1 MKFIDSHLNEASKIL
16 GHLNKNQIKKVIDK
30 IEKLK
35 KIKGRIFFL
44 GVGGS
49 AANASHAVNDFRK
62 LCNIECYSPADNI
75 SELTARINDDGWNKS
90 YKDWLVVSRLK
101 KKDMLFIFS
110 VGGGSIKKNV
120 SMNIV
125 EAIKYAKK
133 TKAKVVGVVG
143 RDGGYTKQMA
153 DACILIPTVN
163 NKSVTPHCEAF
174 QAIIWHLIIS
184 HPKIKVN
191 KTKW

>member
-1 MKFIDSHLNEASKIL
+1 MKFIDSYLKEANKIL
-16 GHLNKNQIKKVIDK
+16 EDINKNKIKKVINK
-30 IEKLK
+30 IAEIK

-62 LCNIECYSPADNI
+62 ICNIECYSPADNI

-110 VGGGSIKKNV
+110 VGGGNIKKNV

-143 RDGGYTKQMA
+143 RDGGYTKQIA
-153 DACILIPTVN
+153 DASILIPTVN
-163 NKSVTPHCEAF
+163 NKT
-174 QAIIWHLIIS
+174 
-184 HPKIKVN
+184 
-191 KTKW
+191 

>member
-1 MKFIDSHLNEASKIL
+1 
-16 GHLNKNQIKKVIDK
+16 
-30 IEKLK
+30 
-35 KIKGRIFFL
+35 
-44 GVGGS
+44 
-49 AANASHAVNDFRK
+49 
-62 LCNIECYSPADNI
+62 
-75 SELTARINDDGWNKS
+75 
-90 YKDWLVVSRLK
+90 
-101 KKDMLFIFS
+101 
-110 VGGGSIKKNV
+110 
-120 SMNIV
+120 MNIV

>member
-1 MKFIDSHLNEASKIL
+1 M
-16 GHLNKNQIKKVIDK
+16 
-30 IEKLK
+30 
-35 KIKGRIFFL
+35 
-44 GVGGS
+44 GGS

-62 LCNIECYSPADNI
+62 ICNIECYSPADNI

-110 VGGGSIKKNV
+110 VGGGNIKKNV

-133 TKAKVVGVVG
+133 TKSK
-143 RDGGYTKQMA
+143 
-153 DACILIPTVN
+153 
-163 NKSVTPHCEAF
+163 
-174 QAIIWHLIIS
+174 
-184 HPKIKVN
+184 
-191 KTKW
+191 

>member
-1 MKFIDSHLNEASKIL
+1 MKFIDSYLKEANKIL
-16 GHLNKNQIKKVIDK
+16 ENINKNQIKKVIDK
-30 IEKLK
+30 ILEIK
-35 KIKGRIFFL
+35 KVKGRIFFL

-62 LCNIECYSPADNI
+62 ICNIECYSPADNI

-101 KKDMLFIFS
+101 KKDILFIFS
-110 VGGGSIKKNV
+110 VGGGNIKKNV

-133 TKAKVVGVVG
+133 TKAKIVGVVG
-143 RDGGYTKQMA
+143 RDGGYTKQTA
-153 DACILIPTVN
+153 DASILIPTVN
-163 NKSVTPHCEAF
+163 NKNVTPHCEAF
-174 QAIIWHLIIS
+174 QAVIWHLIIS
-184 HPKIKVN
+184 HPKIKIN